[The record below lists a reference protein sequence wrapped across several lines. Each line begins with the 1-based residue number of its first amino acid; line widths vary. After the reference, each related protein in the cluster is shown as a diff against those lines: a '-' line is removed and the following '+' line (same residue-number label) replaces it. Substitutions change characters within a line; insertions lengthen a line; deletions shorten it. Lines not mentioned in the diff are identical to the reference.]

1 MNARQLSHFLAAL
14 ELGSLQRAAAK
25 MHLSQPAMSKSI
37 ARLEEEYGTALF
49 SRTPRGIE
57 PTAFARELE
66 RHARRV
72 LADIERSHGVARRMR
87 AGKHG
92 TVAVGAGPAFIPA
105 INEIVGGMIAEGYD
119 GGFTVLQDYNDNL
132 RRRLQLNEI
141 DLYVAMITGREHPE
155 DFHTELLFTDR
166 IVCACRAGHP
176 LLAGELTDERL
187 LSFNWIAHEDGE
199 IGRLMIEGYFTS
211 RQLARPNI
219 QVVTNTDKTLRHF
232 ARASDMICIVPEV
245 ALAQPGYEGM
255 ALIDSR
261 ALTFTR
267 KVGLVTRDAPAFSLV
282 VEEFIRRLR
291 ATLQAPS

>member
-1 MNARQLSHFLAAL
+1 MNARQLSHFIAAI
-14 ELGSLQRAAAK
+14 ELGSLQRAAER
-25 MHLSQPAMSKSI
+25 MNLSQPAMSKSI

-49 SRTPRGIE
+49 ERTPRGIQ

-92 TVAVGAGPAFIPA
+92 TIAIGAGPVFIPR
-105 INEIVGGMIAEGYD
+105 INEIVGGMIVDGYD

-132 RRRLQLNEI
+132 RRRLHLNEI
-141 DLYVAMITGREHPE
+141 DLYIAMITGHEHPE
-155 DFHTELLFTDR
+155 EFRTELLFTDR
-166 IVCACRAGHP
+166 IVCACREGHP
-176 LLAGELTDERL
+176 LLTGKLTDERL

-199 IGRLMIEGYFTS
+199 IGRVMLEGYFTS
-211 RQLARPNI
+211 KQLARPNI
-219 QVVTNTDKTLRHF
+219 QVVTNADKTLRHF
-232 ARASDMICIVPEV
+232 AHKTDMICIIPQI
-245 ALAQPGYEGM
+245 ALSQPGYEGM
-255 ALIDSR
+255 ALIQSR

-282 VEEFIRRLR
+282 VDEFIRRLR
-291 ATLQAPS
+291 DTRFL